1 MLLDIILASNLA
13 TFALFVLF
21 KTNFI
26 YEYSKLLKLNKIKI
40 FKEYEDFIKVSY
52 LNFIEFLG
60 MKNRFIFNLLSCP
73 FCVNFWIILMIIF
86 IFKFSL
92 LYLGLLYII
101 SITEYMLLNLLH
113 KYEKD

>member
-1 MLLDIILASNLA
+1 MLLDIVLASNLA
-13 TFALFVLF
+13 TFVLFVLF

-26 YEYSKLLKLNKIKI
+26 YEYSKLLKLNKVKI
-40 FKEYEDFIKVSY
+40 FKEYEDFTKVTY

-60 MKNRFIFNLLSCP
+60 MKDKFIFNLLSCP
-73 FCVNFWIILMIIF
+73 FCVNFWIILMIIL

-101 SITEYMLLNLLH
+101 SITEYMILSLLY
-113 KYEKD
+113 KYEKN